1 MVFMGGGEVEGRG
14 GFIALGGLGGVD
26 FGREV
31 VGVSG
36 VHGVGWGHGRSL
48 AVLDC

>member
-1 MVFMGGGEVEGRG
+1 MG
-14 GFIALGGLGGVD
+14 

-36 VHGVGWGHGRSL
+36 VHGVGWGGVRCG
-48 AVLDC
+48 AVMVNHSRRWTVGFWGLWLG